1 MTSPEEDKSEVNLLY
16 EHNLFVAISWSYIF
30 FDQVTMRTESEE
42 REVEAGGAAAL
53 EAGGAVLPQ
62 AEEARKPDPCTEVLI
77 ENNVNWPS

>member
-1 MTSPEEDKSEVNLLY
+1 
-16 EHNLFVAISWSYIF
+16 
-30 FDQVTMRTESEE
+30 MRTESEE

-77 ENNVNWPS
+77 ENNVNWLYQVDTLTVDQCVENHFSRW